1 MSYPSDRDLSSGWRY
16 QPFGQLGLVLL
27 YLEFISGAVWQAPS
41 IIRRISLAEAKN
53 YKRKHY
59 DNIDGHIISP
69 NGPYT

>member
-1 MSYPSDRDLSSGWRY
+1 MDSVI
-16 QPFGQLGLVLL
+16 QPLGQLGLVLL

-41 IIRRISLAEAKN
+41 IIRRIPLAEAKN